1 MINVFIQEKQKYNFE
16 QFIIKKKLEYS
27 LKKAQLIS
35 SLYLTIPHP
44 KIEKKDPFNFT
55 HLPSKNPKNP
65 FKFPTH
71 KYSWIYTLIT

>member
-1 MINVFIQEKQKYNFE
+1 MYLYKKSKNITLNNLLS
-16 QFIIKKKLEYS
+16 KKLEYS

>member
-1 MINVFIQEKQKYNFE
+1 MYLYKKSKNITLNNLLS
-16 QFIIKKKLEYS
+16 KKLEYS

-44 KIEKKDPFNFT
+44 KIEKKTLLTSPIDP
-55 HLPSKNPKNP
+55 LKNPKNP

-71 KYSWIYTLIT
+71 KYSWIYTLIM